1 MGPTCIPKMPLGFL
15 RREEARQTRRMEG
28 GIHRVDGVSTEECYL
43 LSCLRHSCLILSQL
57 AEDHSNDS
65 QEGCHRTVKK
75 KKSVQQEALVAVHNN
90 HSVRLEC
97 ADLNISQRG

>member
-75 KKSVQQEALVAVHNN
+75 NLCSKKPWWQSIMTTVYTWNVL
-90 HSVRLEC
+90 
-97 ADLNISQRG
+97 I